1 MKLKKL
7 LAGVT
12 SAILVGTTMA
22 VTGVCTTASADTIG
36 HAWIMMQDGDP
47 SANAGVSNWNANDP
61 AGSIDI
67 TGNGSYTITLN
78 VPDGCG
84 AEQIDFLGISTD
96 INIYQQNAQEAEIY
110 KNMSFNI
117 TSITVDGVAIGY
129 SKSGSADGTND
140 DGSTYRLSIYD
151 TWSSRNVQDIDN
163 KVSCASNVTI
173 NFDVTGIVED
183 TPNDTTTEA
192 PTTTTAG
199 NSSSTTSG
207 STTSAKSDSTTTA
220 SSTTSGA
227 SSNGDSTTTTV
238 ATEDTNLETGDT
250 GIAGVVLVFT
260 LTAVGA
266 VATRKHD

>member
-7 LAGVT
+7 LAGIT

-36 HAWIMMQDGDP
+36 HAYIIFSNGLAQNWKASDP
-47 SANAGVSNWNANDP
+47 G
-61 AGSIDI
+61 GSIDI
-67 TGNGSYTITLN
+67 TGNGSYTISYDIAPEN
-78 VPDGCG
+78 A
-84 AEQIDFLGISTD
+84 AESILFLGIETD
-96 INIYQQNAQEAEIY
+96 INTYQQNAQEVEIY

-117 TSITVDGVAIGY
+117 TSITVDGVAINY
-129 SKSGSADGTND
+129 NKSAGADGTD
-140 DGSTYRLSIYD
+140 DNGSNYRLSIYD
-151 TWSSRNVQDIDN
+151 TWSSRNVQDIDAN
-163 KVSCASNVTI
+163 VVNSSNITI

-207 STTSAKSDSTTTA
+207 STTSAKSDGTTTA

-238 ATEDTNLETGDT
+238 ATEDTNLETGDA
-250 GIAGVVLVFT
+250 GIAGVVLVFA